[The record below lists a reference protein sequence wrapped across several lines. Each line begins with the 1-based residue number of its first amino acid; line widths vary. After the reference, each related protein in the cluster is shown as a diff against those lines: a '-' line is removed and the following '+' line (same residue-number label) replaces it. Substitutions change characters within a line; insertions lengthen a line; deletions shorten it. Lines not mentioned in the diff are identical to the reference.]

1 MSENMNQDDISLIDL
16 YKILW
21 KKKIYI
27 LLTSFSV
34 AVACLFYANSLEDI
48 YRSKTLLA
56 PSSDSDSAPS
66 MGMLSGVASIAG
78 INIPSSSSANNVL
91 ISIERLKSL
100 DFFEMVVDKHSLYFE
115 LEAVNGWN
123 SANNTLIVN
132 TDIYDNKKNQWIS
145 DDEFAINGRPSIQ
158 KIHAN
163 FLENFS
169 VYYDNKNGFVSL
181 SVDHFSPHVAKKILE
196 IFIKEINET
205 TRKEDIST
213 AQQIISYLEEE
224 NLNTRNID
232 LKLGINSLIQSQIK
246 KIAIANSSPQ
256 YVLKVISPPYAPES
270 KFSPSRSLIVLIGFF
285 LGSIFSSMFFIF
297 YRIYLNES
305 NSTQE

>member
-1 MSENMNQDDISLIDL
+1 M
-16 YKILW
+16 
-21 KKKIYI
+21 
-27 LLTSFSV
+27 
-34 AVACLFYANSLEDI
+34 
-48 YRSKTLLA
+48 
-56 PSSDSDSAPS
+56 
-66 MGMLSGVASIAG
+66 
-78 INIPSSSSANNVL
+78 
-91 ISIERLKSL
+91 
-100 DFFEMVVDKHSLYFE
+100 
-115 LEAVNGWN
+115 
-123 SANNTLIVN
+123 
-132 TDIYDNKKNQWIS
+132 
-145 DDEFAINGRPSIQ
+145 
-158 KIHAN
+158 
-163 FLENFS
+163 
-169 VYYDNKNGFVSL
+169 
-181 SVDHFSPHVAKKILE
+181 DHFSPHVAKKILE

-305 NSTQE
+305 NSTEE

>member
-34 AVACLFYANSLEDI
+34 AFASLFYANSLEDI
-48 YRSKTLLA
+48 YRSETLLA

-66 MGMLSGVASIAG
+66 MGMFSGVASIAG
-78 INIPSSSSANNVL
+78 INIPSHTSANNVL

-100 DFFEMVVDKHSLYFE
+100 DFFEMVVDKHNLYYE

-132 TDIYDNKKNQWIS
+132 TDIYDDKKNQWIS

-158 KIHAN
+158 KIHSN

-205 TRKEDIST
+205 TRNEDIST

-270 KFSPSRSLIVLIGFF
+270 KFSPSRLLIVLIGFF

-297 YRIYLNES
+297 YRIYLNEF
-305 NSTQE
+305 NSTEE

>member
-1 MSENMNQDDISLIDL
+1 MSENINQDDISLIDL

-78 INIPSSSSANNVL
+78 INIPSNSSANNVL

-100 DFFEMVVDKHSLYFE
+100 DFFEMVVDKHSLYYE

-132 TDIYDNKKNQWIS
+132 TDIYDDKKNQWIS

-305 NSTQE
+305 NSTEE

>member
-78 INIPSSSSANNVL
+78 INIPSNSSANNVL

-100 DFFEMVVDKHSLYFE
+100 DFFEMVVDKHNLYYE
-115 LEAVNGWN
+115 LEAVNAWN

-132 TDIYDNKKNQWIS
+132 TDIYDDKKNQWIS
-145 DDEFAINGRPSIQ
+145 DDEFAVNGRPSIQ
-158 KIHAN
+158 KIHSN

-181 SVDHFSPHVAKKILE
+181 SVDHFSPHVAKKILD

-205 TRKEDIST
+205 SRKEDIST

-270 KFSPSRSLIVLIGFF
+270 KFSPSRLLIVLIGFF

-305 NSTQE
+305 NSTEE

>member
-1 MSENMNQDDISLIDL
+1 MSENINQDDISLIDL

-78 INIPSSSSANNVL
+78 INIPSNSSANNVL

-132 TDIYDNKKNQWIS
+132 TDIYDDKKNQWIS

-305 NSTQE
+305 NSTEE

>member
-78 INIPSSSSANNVL
+78 INIPSNSSANNVL

-100 DFFEMVVDKHSLYFE
+100 DFFEMVVDKHSLYYE

-132 TDIYDNKKNQWIS
+132 TDIYDDKKNQWIS

-305 NSTQE
+305 NSTEE

>member
-1 MSENMNQDDISLIDL
+1 MWSF
-16 YKILW
+16 KF
-21 KKKIYI
+21 
-27 LLTSFSV
+27 TSFSV

-78 INIPSSSSANNVL
+78 INIPSNSSANNVL

-100 DFFEMVVDKHSLYFE
+100 DFFEMVVDKHSLYYE

-132 TDIYDNKKNQWIS
+132 TDIYDDKKNQWIS

-305 NSTQE
+305 NSTEE

>member
-21 KKKIYI
+21 KKKVYI

>member
-1 MSENMNQDDISLIDL
+1 MSENMNQDDISIIDL
-16 YKILW
+16 YKIIW
-21 KKKIYI
+21 KNKLYI
-27 LLTSFSV
+27 FLTSFSV
-34 AVACLFYANSLEDI
+34 SVVCLFYANNLEDI
-48 YRSKTLLA
+48 YRSNTLLSA
-56 PSSDSDSAPS
+56 SSDSDSAPS

-100 DFFEMVVDKHSLYFE
+100 DFFEMVVDKHSLYYE

-123 SANNTLIVN
+123 SANNTLMVN
-132 TDIYDNKKNQWIS
+132 SNIYDDKKNQWIS

-158 KIHAN
+158 EIHSN

-169 VYYDNKNGFVSL
+169 VYFDNKNGFVSL
-181 SVDHFSPHVAKKILE
+181 SMEHFSPHVAKKILE

-213 AQQIISYLEEE
+213 AQQIISFLEEE

-256 YVLKVISPPYAPES
+256 YVLKVISPPFAPE
-270 KFSPSRSLIVLIGFF
+270 KRFSPSRLLIVLTGFF
-285 LGSIFSSMFFIF
+285 LGLIFSSMFFIF
-297 YRIYLNES
+297 YRIYLNDFNPAED
-305 NSTQE
+305 

>member
-56 PSSDSDSAPS
+56 PSSYSDSAPS

-78 INIPSSSSANNVL
+78 INIPSNSSANNVL

-100 DFFEMVVDKHSLYFE
+100 DFFEMVVDKHSLYYE

-132 TDIYDNKKNQWIS
+132 TNIYDDKKNQWIS

-163 FLENFS
+163 RL
-169 VYYDNKNGFVSL
+169 
-181 SVDHFSPHVAKKILE
+181 
-196 IFIKEINET
+196 
-205 TRKEDIST
+205 
-213 AQQIISYLEEE
+213 
-224 NLNTRNID
+224 
-232 LKLGINSLIQSQIK
+232 
-246 KIAIANSSPQ
+246 
-256 YVLKVISPPYAPES
+256 
-270 KFSPSRSLIVLIGFF
+270 
-285 LGSIFSSMFFIF
+285 
-297 YRIYLNES
+297 YRCL
-305 NSTQE
+305 

>member
-78 INIPSSSSANNVL
+78 INIPSNSSANNVL

-132 TDIYDNKKNQWIS
+132 TDIYDDKKNQWIS

-305 NSTQE
+305 NSTEE

>member
-34 AVACLFYANSLEDI
+34 AFACLFYANSLEDI
-48 YRSKTLLA
+48 YRSETLLA

-270 KFSPSRSLIVLIGFF
+270 KFSPSRLLIVLIGFF